1 MKIRILLVGALVAAG
16 IGLTGAAAS
25 AKPQVGG
32 CGTGFGEPLSI
43 AEIIEAFPPP
53 PDFPDPEG
61 ALRAFDVNGDDHLC
75 VKPQPQGRIIVVDNR
90 SPGQLT

>member
-43 AEIIEAFPPP
+43 AEVIEAFPPP
-53 PDFPDPEG
+53 PGFPDPEG
-61 ALRAFDVNGDDHLC
+61 ALRAFDANGDDHLC
-75 VKPQPQGRIIVVDNR
+75 AKLSPSGGIIVVDNR
-90 SPGQLT
+90 APGQLS

>member
-16 IGLTGAAAS
+16 IGVTGAAAS

-43 AEIIEAFPPP
+43 AQVIHDFPPP
-53 PDFPDPEG
+53 EGFPDPEG
-61 ALRAFDVNGDDHLC
+61 ALRAFDANGDDHLC
-75 VKPQPQGRIIVVDNR
+75 AKPSPHGGIIVVDNR
-90 SPGQLT
+90 APGQTT

>member
-16 IGLTGAAAS
+16 IGVTGAGAT

-43 AEIIEAFPPP
+43 AEVIEQFPPP

-61 ALRAFDVNGDDHLC
+61 ALRAIDANGDDHLC

-90 SPGQLT
+90 APGRTT

>member
-1 MKIRILLVGALVAAG
+1 MKIRILLVGTLVAAG